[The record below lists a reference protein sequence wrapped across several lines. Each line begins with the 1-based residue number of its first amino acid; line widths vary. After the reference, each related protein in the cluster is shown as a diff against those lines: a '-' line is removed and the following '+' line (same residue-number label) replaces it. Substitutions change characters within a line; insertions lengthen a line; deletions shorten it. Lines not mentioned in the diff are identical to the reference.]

1 MDPGFRRDDGE
12 GAAIDDEEG
21 AGIDDGEGAA
31 IMKHTISILVK
42 NEFGV
47 LSRVSGL
54 FSARGFNIES
64 LTVAETLDPALSRMT
79 IISSGNDQIIE
90 QILKQLN
97 KLIDVIK
104 VSDLTGKDF
113 VDRELAL
120 IKVTAEERTRAEALR
135 IVDIFRSKVV
145 DVTPKSYT
153 IEVTGTEEKIQAIIN
168 LLRPMGI
175 REIIRTGKVAIPRGD

>member
-1 MDPGFRRDDGE
+1 MRQ
-12 GAAIDDEEG
+12 
-21 AGIDDGEGAA
+21 
-31 IMKHTISILVK
+31 HTISAVVK

-64 LTVAETLDPALSRMT
+64 LTVAATLDPQLSRMT
-79 IISSGNDQIIE
+79 IVTTGNAQIIE
-90 QILKQLN
+90 QILKQLR

-113 VDRELAL
+113 VGRELAL
-120 IKVTAEERTRAEALR
+120 IKVKAEERTRAEVLR

-145 DVTPKSYT
+145 DVTPKT
-153 IEVTGTEEKIQAIIN
+153 FTVEVTGSEDKIEAMIN
-168 LLRPMGI
+168 LLKPMGI
-175 REIIRTGKVAIPRGD
+175 REIVRTGRVAIPRGD

>member
-1 MDPGFRRDDGE
+1 MR
-12 GAAIDDEEG
+12 
-21 AGIDDGEGAA
+21 
-31 IMKHTISILVK
+31 HTISALVK

-47 LSRVSGL
+47 LSRVAGL

-64 LTVAETLDPALSRMT
+64 LTVAETLDPKLSRMT
-79 IISSGNDQIIE
+79 IVTEGNDQIVE
-90 QILKQLN
+90 QILKQLR

-113 VDRELAL
+113 VERELAL
-120 IKVTAEERTRAEALR
+120 IKVNAEEKTRAEVLR

-145 DVTPKSYT
+145 DVTSKTFT
-153 IEVTGTEEKIQAIIN
+153 IEVTGTEEKLQALIN

-175 REIIRTGKVAIPRGD
+175 REIVRTGKVAIPRGA